1 MMEVTIPLDH
11 ASFPGHFPGNP
22 ILPGVLLLERVMALA
37 QIELVN
43 PLGNTSLGN
52 ISSGNISSGCFS
64 LLNVKFLA
72 AVSPGDVLSLK
83 LVDSLTQSSC
93 TEKVFTVHISQAD
106 IADPVLACTGKLRL
120 NDAR

>member
-37 QIELVN
+37 QSELGN
-43 PLGNTSLGN
+43 PLENISLG
-52 ISSGNISSGCFS
+52 SFT

-72 AVSPGDVLSLK
+72 AVFPGDALSLK

-93 TEKVFTVHISQAD
+93 TEKIFTVHISQAG